1 MTNPVS
7 TRYSSHP
14 GDFKHYTTDEIRDK
28 FLIEEVFV
36 PNQLS
41 GVYTLEDRLIV
52 GGIHPVDRPVRLET
66 IDQLKAEYFLERRE
80 IGIINVGAPTQI
92 SVEGETFDLGHKEA
106 LYIGRGNQE
115 VIFHPSP
122 TGDTYLYFNSAPAHK
137 TCPTRK
143 ITTAEAEVVTLGSL
157 ENSNHRTI
165 NKLLVASVLETC
177 QLQMGMTELKA
188 GSVWNTMPS
197 HTHDRRM
204 EAYFYFDLT
213 EQNAV
218 AHFMGQP
225 DETRVVWM
233 KNHQAIISPPW
244 SIHSGA
250 GTSNY
255 TFIWGMAGENM
266 DYGDMDAVKA
276 TELR

>member
-14 GDFKHYTTDEIRDK
+14 EDFKRYTTPEIREK
-28 FLIEEVFV
+28 FLIEDLFKANE
-36 PNQLS
+36 LT
-41 GVYTLEDRLIV
+41 GVYTMEDRLIV
-52 GGIHPVDRPVRLET
+52 GGIHPVDHPVTLVAVE
-66 IDQLKAEYFLERRE
+66 QNKAEYFLERRE

-92 SVEGETFDLGHKEA
+92 SVEGEIFDLGHKEA
-106 LYIGRGNQE
+106 LYIGKENKE
-115 VIFHPSP
+115 VIFHPSNS
-122 TGDTYLYFNSAPAHK
+122 GATYLYYNSAPAHK
-137 TCPTRK
+137 TCPTKK

-177 QLQMGMTELKA
+177 QLQMGMTELKP

-204 EAYFYFDLT
+204 EAYFYFDIS
-213 EQNAV
+213 ENNAV

-266 DYGDMDAVKA
+266 DYGDMDAVKP